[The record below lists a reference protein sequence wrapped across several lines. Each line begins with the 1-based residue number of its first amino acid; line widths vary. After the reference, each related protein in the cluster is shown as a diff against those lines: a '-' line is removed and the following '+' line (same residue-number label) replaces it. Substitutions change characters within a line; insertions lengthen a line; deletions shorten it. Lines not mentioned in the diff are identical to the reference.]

1 MWSATE
7 NPKLGPC
14 EVVVLVP
21 LVCFFFCSR
30 KDHRSYLIS
39 AVSSFI
45 PPMDTADVE
54 GGSSSIIFVL
64 LGAFVAFILLSRTER
79 TEPDVSKQMALHFI
93 HLIFIFIS

>member
-1 MWSATE
+1 
-7 NPKLGPC
+7 
-14 EVVVLVP
+14 
-21 LVCFFFCSR
+21 
-30 KDHRSYLIS
+30 
-39 AVSSFI
+39 
-45 PPMDTADVE
+45 MDTADVE